1 MTHEYLCMSECEHV
15 ARQMRPRPK
24 KKKLGFGRVPVS
36 IYVIALHDMFA
47 DYI

>member
-1 MTHEYLCMSECEHV
+1 MNIYVCRNVNMLHGRCDPAH
-15 ARQMRPRPK
+15 K